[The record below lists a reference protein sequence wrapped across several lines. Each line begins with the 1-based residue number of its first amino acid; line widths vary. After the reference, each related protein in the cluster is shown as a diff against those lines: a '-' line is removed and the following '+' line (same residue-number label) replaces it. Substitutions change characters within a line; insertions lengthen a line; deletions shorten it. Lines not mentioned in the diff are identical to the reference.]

1 MELRMSRKERDRLK
15 VVEQLRD
22 GRLKQREV
30 AELLGLGVRQVRRI
44 LRRYEAKG
52 DAGLV
57 HRLRNRASNRR
68 IKKEV
73 RSKAVR
79 RLSSR
84 YSDFGP
90 TLASEYLAKEAG
102 IEVSRETVRG
112 WMVEEGLWEVGKQ
125 RVRHRQWRE
134 RKACFGELVQMDT
147 SIHDWFEGRG
157 EEAVL
162 LAMIDDATSRLWAR
176 FYKAD
181 STRTNMAMLCSY
193 LKRFGRPRAIYADK
207 ASHFKTTRRADV
219 DEALRGREAETQ
231 VVRGLRELEI
241 QYIAANSPQA
251 KGRVERSFGTAQ
263 DRLVKGMRLKGVST
277 IEEGNRY
284 LLEEFLPEWEKRF
297 TVKAAREMDAHRSLE
312 GYDLKAILAV
322 QETRTVANDYTV
334 KHGGK
339 RYQIERPE
347 ITVGLR
353 SSKVLIEERLE
364 GQLKMRWRGRYL
376 RFREIQGQEDA
387 ARPTLR
393 AATPVGLRPPSVA
406 ARVNPG
412 NPAPNHPWR
421 KRTVLSCAKADISTL
436 R

>member
-162 LAMIDDATSRLWAR
+162 LAMIDDATSQLWAR

-193 LKRFGRPRAIYADK
+193 LKRFG
-207 ASHFKTTRRADV
+207 
-219 DEALRGREAETQ
+219 
-231 VVRGLRELEI
+231 
-241 QYIAANSPQA
+241 
-251 KGRVERSFGTAQ
+251 
-263 DRLVKGMRLKGVST
+263 
-277 IEEGNRY
+277 
-284 LLEEFLPEWEKRF
+284 
-297 TVKAAREMDAHRSLE
+297 
-312 GYDLKAILAV
+312 
-322 QETRTVANDYTV
+322 
-334 KHGGK
+334 
-339 RYQIERPE
+339 
-347 ITVGLR
+347 
-353 SSKVLIEERLE
+353 
-364 GQLKMRWRGRYL
+364 
-376 RFREIQGQEDA
+376 
-387 ARPTLR
+387 
-393 AATPVGLRPPSVA
+393 
-406 ARVNPG
+406 
-412 NPAPNHPWR
+412 
-421 KRTVLSCAKADISTL
+421 
-436 R
+436 